1 MIHTVPMPV
10 PRCHYWTLVLC
21 SPVPTAF
28 TTAVMLRQN
37 GLPITLLYNGS
48 HMLRHWIKVALAVKN
63 LPANAGDVRD
73 SSSIPGLGRSSG
85 EGNPLQYACLGNLM
99 DREGWRATAHGAA
112 KSQTWLKQLS
122 ARAPAFSQNPV
133 GLCDESSA
141 PNTKWV
147 HSTDRS

>member
-1 MIHTVPMPV
+1 MAYTWIRNQYYCVHTH
-10 PRCHYWTLVLC
+10 RSHSGTYWIEFG
-21 SPVPTAF
+21 AF
-28 TTAVMLRQN
+28 Q
-37 GLPITLLYNGS
+37 
-48 HMLRHWIKVALAVKN
+48 VALVTKN
-63 LPANAGDVRD
+63 PLANAGDIRGVGL
-73 SSSIPGLGRSSG
+73 ILGLGRSSG

-141 PNTKWV
+141 PNTKRV